1 MGSVIN
7 TNMASIVAQRSLKK
21 NDDALS
27 TSMQRLSTGLR
38 INSSKDDAAG
48 LAIATRM
55 DAQIKG
61 SNVAIRNANDG
72 VSMAQLAEGSI
83 GEITNTLQRMREL
96 TVQAANTGA
105 VSSSDRQKMQDEFK
119 QMGLEIKRTI
129 DNTSFNGLK
138 VLAGGAS
145 GKNFQ
150 VGANGDST
158 NQISITVSN
167 FAGMDATTA
176 NKFSTLFGGATGL
189 SIGSAVSTAANFSTV
204 LQTIDGALEKIN
216 NSRAKLGAL
225 QNRFSSAISNL
236 QQTVEN
242 TSAAK
247 SRLMDTD
254 FATETSNLSRNQIL
268 QQAATAMMS
277 QGNQSTSGVMSL
289 LR

>member
-7 TNMASIVAQRSLKK
+7 TNMASIMAQRSLKK

-27 TSMQRLSTGLR
+27 ASMQRLSTGLR

-55 DAQIKG
+55 DSQIKG

-72 VSMAQLAEGSI
+72 ISMAQLAEGSI

-138 VLAGGAS
+138 VLKGGAS
-145 GKNFQ
+145 TKNFQ
-150 VGANGDST
+150 VGPNGDST
-158 NQISITVSN
+158 NQISITISN
-167 FAGMDATTA
+167 FASIPATGT
-176 NKFSTLFGGATGL
+176 NNFSTLFGNGGGL
-189 SIGSAVSTAANFSTV
+189 SIGSAVSAASKFSTV
-204 LQTIDGALEKIN
+204 LQTIDGAIEKIN

-225 QNRFSSAISNL
+225 QNRFASAISNL